1 MAMIYA
7 DEPEARQVAG
17 KGAWAEA
24 DSEMLEW
31 GMGRIPPGRRHSL
44 DVRVSRVQRKIAH
57 VQSLPPSPERVRR
70 LGRFRARLASLLA
83 MRQEASIRRGVSDL
97 PEGGSEIGNGEETY
111 GIEDYLQVGDLWTA
125 IGLKSPLS
133 QYEAK
138 GMKLPDIF
146 RRFSSILDQYGRYVP
161 RIPSGSTR
169 RTLEKELRALQK
181 ARASLAPAFAPG
193 ATPGKRDRDALGN
206 FVGGVKTFR
215 SHINNAMKT
224 YGIRAEAPS
233 PEAIIAA
240 KPKPE
245 KKEEEGV
252 GLPIL
257 LLGGGLLAKLL
268 GVF

>member
-1 MAMIYA
+1 MIYA

-17 KGAWAEA
+17 KTAWAEA
-24 DSEMLEW
+24 DAEVLEW
-31 GMGRIPPGRRHSL
+31 GMGNVTHRRRVLLRRLRHVGKLLARQRSLPATPGRAE
-44 DVRVSRVQRKIAH
+44 V
-57 VQSLPPSPERVRR
+57 VRR
-70 LGRFRARLASLLA
+70 LLARHARITAKLTALPAHGRGLSQAY
-83 MRQEASIRRGVSDL
+83 
-97 PEGGSEIGNGEETY
+97 EGGSEVA
-111 GIEDYLQVGDLWTA
+111 DYLQVGDLWTA

-133 QYEAK
+133 KYEAK

-161 RIPSGSTR
+161 RIPSGSAQKA
-169 RTLEKELRALQK
+169 LGKELRALQK

-206 FVGGVKTFR
+206 FVGGAQTFR
-215 SHINNAMKT
+215 SHINNALKA
-224 YGIRAEAPS
+224 YGVRAEAPS

-245 KKEEEGV
+245 KEEEAGI